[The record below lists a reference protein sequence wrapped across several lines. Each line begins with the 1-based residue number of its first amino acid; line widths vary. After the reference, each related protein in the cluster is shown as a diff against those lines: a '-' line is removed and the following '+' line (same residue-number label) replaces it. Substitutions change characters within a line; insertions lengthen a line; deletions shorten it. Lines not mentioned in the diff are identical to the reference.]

1 MNFDEIVN
9 SMMHEDAE
17 IISERIVDRA
27 RGNVAGAGAAG
38 KYLWNRISGHKDR
51 NKGSFRDNMRNARFA
66 GTIKSHAR
74 VVNGLVQQ
82 MNQFIAQQNE
92 AGKDTSELESI
103 SSGITDFFRRNEKIF
118 GLGLGDAN
126 AEDYKN
132 QELPQ
137 QNEAQPPEPSGAK
150 AQEPASGEASPKQ
163 PEQPEQP
170 EQPQASAPQEESPQA
185 NGEAN
190 AVQQPQK
197 SGNPFMGKSLEELYP
212 QYFNRNKGRRSQQG
226 KQAPA
231 TPTGSGRQV
240 QSQRPQA
247 QHAPMPKKKKNG
259 FWTDNNVWL
268 NARHESTS
276 LDCLYGQMLLRE
288 QTDDCSQNNV
298 SISSLYNKILIS
310 EAQVQPNQQLPQDVN
325 NAIVQVYSKLGD
337 LADSGT
343 EEDKDF
349 VYQLIQK
356 ISQGTPM
363 QDILRE
369 LEARGQQEKQ
379 QAQSQEG
386 VNEGFDDWRRKY
398 YARKAGKEAA
408 KSGGDRKA
416 AQQEAYDNR
425 IFEFQTR
432 LDRALGELS
441 LDLKTM
447 GYKQQGGDADR
458 LISAFRKA
466 VSQFSKSKKEEG
478 ETSWL
483 QRRRHGLGHALAT
496 SATYAA
502 LRAVCPA
509 TILGNKYFARGLYGA
524 ATSVI
529 RDVSRGN
536 LNKKSI
542 LRALAGAGL
551 AVGATIGG
559 EMLKPSLVTNINRE
573 DYMVNGNIYGKKTI
587 STNPGNLG
595 TRVRSWFDKDLRG
608 QFGTST
614 SEWGNPAVKAAYGGA
629 TTAPTDNMVDSVDT
643 GVKKVK
649 SLISDGSIDPDDKL
663 VSLKGDNG
671 RSYLYNKDLDEVY
684 ASDGSQVSLKTA
696 IGQEIKN
703 KAGDMDGV
711 AAKDFGSGATTAA
724 SAPPVA
730 PPSDAMPDNVKDAL
744 GHTDEGELDLE
755 QTPANRPPVPR
766 TPDPLNPGKGLV
778 PRGSRIQQLR
788 AAAMQRRAAVGNSIR
803 KGMGN

>member
-17 IISERIVDRA
+17 IVSERIVDRA
-27 RGNVAGAGAAG
+27 RGNVAGVGAAG

-51 NKGSFRDNMRNARFA
+51 NEGSFRDNMRNARFA

-103 SSGITDFFRRNEKIF
+103 SNGITDFFRRNEKIF

-137 QNEAQPPEPSGAK
+137 QNGAQPTEPSGAE
-150 AQEPASGEASPKQ
+150 AQEPASGEASPKH
-163 PEQPEQP
+163 PEHP
-170 EQPQASAPQEESPQA
+170 EQPQASATQGEPPQA
-185 NGEAN
+185 NGEVN

-212 QYFNRNKGRRSQQG
+212 QYFNRSKGEGRQQG
-226 KQAPA
+226 QQAPA
-231 TPTGSGRQV
+231 TPTGSGQKV

-247 QHAPMPKKKKNG
+247 QQAPMPKKKKSG

-276 LDCLYGQMLLRE
+276 LDCLYGQILLRE
-288 QTDDCSQNNV
+288 QTDDCSHNNV

-349 VYQLIQK
+349 VYRLIQK
-356 ISQGTPM
+356 ISHGTPM
-363 QDILRE
+363 QEILSE
-369 LEARGQQEKQ
+369 LEARGRQEKQQQ

-386 VNEGFDDWRRKY
+386 VNEGFDDWSRRY
-398 YARKAGKEAA
+398 YARKVGKEAA

-509 TILGNKYFARGLYGA
+509 TILGNKYFTRGLYGA

-573 DYMVNGNIYGKKTI
+573 DYMVNGNIYGKETI

-608 QFGTST
+608 RFGTNT

-711 AAKDFGSGATTAA
+711 AAKDFGSGAAA
-724 SAPPVA
+724 S
-730 PPSDAMPDNVKDAL
+730 SDAMPV
-744 GHTDEGELDLE
+744 
-755 QTPANRPPVPR
+755 PANRPPLPR
-766 TPDPLNPGKGLV
+766 TPDPLNPGKGLA